1 MQGGE
6 GENEGETYWQWMR
19 EKGGRVRRRSV
30 KVKETDRGTEEI
42 LNIHS
47 SPGYG
52 ACELR

>member
-6 GENEGETYWQWMR
+6 GEMR
-19 EKGGRVRRRSV
+19 ERHIGRGWGGRVRRRSV